1 MKVFKRFSLGFLAV
15 FLTAYFL
22 AFLLFVVLYLYDP
35 LMFFHKPYFREQSYH
50 NDMRLAARG
59 IIDYAEFDSVIL
71 GTSML
76 ENTSAKEAGEKIG
89 TKWVNLSVYG
99 SDFSARKI
107 IFDYMVQHKN
117 IRQIIFSIDLYAML
131 NGDVEIAGSG
141 VDFKIYSKDFFYLYK
156 KYLNEKFIKCAIKWS
171 KSGECVGLKDLENA
185 LKWGLRNQHYFGGFE
200 FWAEDTKEG
209 VLKDYDEFIKNDFTP
224 QSEIKKN
231 FTFKEQQKYL
241 QETIIK
247 MIKENPNVEFH
258 LILPTYSRLFYAFFP
273 LGEKTA
279 HQGRLGEEVFIQSRA
294 ILIYLTKE
302 LSLYKNARIYGFD
315 TLDYADNIANYKDI
329 THYNVDMNSMHLDAI
344 AQQSHI
350 LTPQNIDEYFNT
362 LQDKIKNYD
371 IKPFIKDIKA
381 WHEAYSKK
389 KD

>member
-1 MKVFKRFSLGFLAV
+1 
-15 FLTAYFL
+15 
-22 AFLLFVVLYLYDP
+22 
-35 LMFFHKPYFREQSYH
+35 
-50 NDMRLAARG
+50 MRLAARG
-59 IIDYAEFDSVIL
+59 IIDYSEFDSVIL

-76 ENTSAKEAGEKIG
+76 ENTSAKQASEKLG
-89 TKWVNLSVYG
+89 GKWVNLSVYA

-107 IFDYMVQHKN
+107 IFDYMVQRKN

-131 NGDVEIAGSG
+131 NGDVEIAESG

-185 LKWGLRNQHYFGGFE
+185 LKWGLHNQHYFGGFE
-200 FWAEDTKEG
+200 FWAEDAKER
-209 VLKDYDEFIKNDFTP
+209 VLKDYDEFVKNDFIP

-231 FTFKEQQKYL
+231 FTFKEQRKYL

-329 THYNVDMNSMHLDAI
+329 IHYNVDMNLMHLDAI
-344 AQQSHI
+344 AQQKHI
-350 LTPQNIDEYFNT
+350 LTPQNIDEYFS
-362 LQDKIKNYD
+362 LMQGKIEAYD
-371 IKPFIKDIKA
+371 IKPFIKAIKA
-381 WHEAYSKK
+381 WEKLQQN
-389 KD
+389 